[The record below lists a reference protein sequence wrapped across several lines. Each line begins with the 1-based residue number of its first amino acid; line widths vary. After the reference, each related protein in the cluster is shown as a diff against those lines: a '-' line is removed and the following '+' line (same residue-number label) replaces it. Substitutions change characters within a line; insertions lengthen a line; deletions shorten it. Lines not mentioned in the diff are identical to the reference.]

1 MGIIQNSYDQH
12 GNAQDDLEFF
22 ICTHKASL
30 PSKTQGGNRSRS
42 TGCPGK
48 YIILS
53 GCGPCGGAGAFSQI
67 YHFLLNSQM
76 WLKHDDVAIQ
86 FRSGSVF

>member
-1 MGIIQNSYDQH
+1 MGIIQNGYDQH

-53 GCGPCGGAGAFSQI
+53 RWFPWGPGGTEEGI
-67 YHFLLNSQM
+67 YYCRWVITSRADN
-76 WLKHDDVAIQ
+76 I
-86 FRSGSVF
+86 

>member
-1 MGIIQNSYDQH
+1 MGIIQNGYDQH

-48 YIILS
+48 YILLS
-53 GCGPCGGAGAFSQI
+53 GCGLLEPDRAEGA
-67 YHFLLNSQM
+67 
-76 WLKHDDVAIQ
+76 V
-86 FRSGSVF
+86 

>member
-1 MGIIQNSYDQH
+1 MGIVQNGYDQH
-12 GNAQDDLEFF
+12 GNAQDDLEFP

-48 YIILS
+48 YIILLR
-53 GCGPCGGAGAFSQI
+53 CGPAVGQGLGEGSSKCTEFGAFGKI
-67 YHFLLNSQM
+67 KLL
-76 WLKHDDVAIQ
+76 LVV
-86 FRSGSVF
+86 RGT

>member
-1 MGIIQNSYDQH
+1 MGIIQNGYDQH

-48 YIILS
+48 YINCQGTASVVGQGKYLDSVPPNYKSFGI
-53 GCGPCGGAGAFSQI
+53 C
-67 YHFLLNSQM
+67 FL
-76 WLKHDDVAIQ
+76 
-86 FRSGSVF
+86 

>member
-1 MGIIQNSYDQH
+1 MGIIQNGYDQH

-53 GCGPCGGAGAFSQI
+53 RWRPCGGAGDVFSFDKLFPTLYNI
-67 YHFLLNSQM
+67 LNKRTES
-76 WLKHDDVAIQ
+76 
-86 FRSGSVF
+86 

>member
-1 MGIIQNSYDQH
+1 MGIIQNGYDQH

-48 YIILS
+48 YILLS
-53 GCGPCGGAGAFSQI
+53 RWCPCGGQGRFQESI
-67 YHFLLNSQM
+67 EF
-76 WLKHDDVAIQ
+76 DE
-86 FRSGSVF
+86 FRKIKQL

>member
-1 MGIIQNSYDQH
+1 MGIIQNGYDQH

-53 GCGPCGGAGAFSQI
+53 RWCPCGGQGRFPESI
-67 YHFLLNSQM
+67 EF
-76 WLKHDDVAIQ
+76 DE
-86 FRSGSVF
+86 FRKIKQL